1 MSSMSSQPENS
12 KDEQEPS
19 PEFQR
24 FDNFM
29 RKLARVP
36 ASEVREKIKKL
47 NQKQR
52 PNSSELADE

>member
-1 MSSMSSQPENS
+1 
-12 KDEQEPS
+12 
-19 PEFQR
+19 
-24 FDNFM
+24 M